1 MKKRIR
7 NIINMALAALIVALG
22 FGSCRTSKHLTDNQR
37 VTETDGNGQAPTDTI
52 YLEPPAIVKPPEVDP
67 PVCVYA
73 PPPVMEQKPVIEQ
86 KPVRILKPVTERK
99 PVRERPVALYG
110 APPTRMKK

>member
-1 MKKRIR
+1 MKKSIR

-37 VTETDGNGQAPTDTI
+37 VTDTDGNGQVPTDTI
-52 YLEPPAIVKPPEVDP
+52 YLEPPAIVQPPEVDP

-73 PPPVMEQKPVIEQ
+73 PPPVMEQKPV
-86 KPVRILKPVTERK
+86 
-99 PVRERPVALYG
+99 RERPVVLYG
-110 APPTRMKK
+110 APPTRKKK

>member
-1 MKKRIR
+1 MGKRIR
-7 NIINMALAALIVALG
+7 NIVNMALAALIVALG

-86 KPVRILKPVTERK
+86 KPVR
-99 PVRERPVALYG
+99 ERPVVLYG
-110 APPTRMKK
+110 APPTRKKK